1 MGLGLA
7 RKEPTVDWRPAANVI
22 ADGTPDPEVL
32 RICARDSRVL
42 VSRDLTTM
50 GVHFAEFILSSTSS
64 GVILVPS
71 SLSIGEAIE
80 RLLLMWE
87 RWEASD
93 MQNQIWWLPQASA
106 FPPERNPQPLR

>member
-7 RKEPTVDWRPAANVI
+7 RIEPSLDWRSAANTI

-32 RICARDSRVL
+32 RICAKDTRVL
-42 VSRDLTTM
+42 VSGDVGTM
-50 GVHFAEFILSSTSS
+50 AIHFAEFILSSTSS

-80 RLLLMWE
+80 RLLLMWGF
-87 RWEASD
+87 WDASD
-93 MQNQIWWLPQASA
+93 LENQIWWLPHAPA